1 MATLRDEGRAT
12 RLFYAPRLS
21 SQAAGSAYGQKE
33 HCAAAGEMLTEA
45 ELTGC

>member
-1 MATLRDEGRAT
+1 VAMLRDEDRAT

-33 HCAAAGEMLTEA
+33 HCAAAGETLMEV